1 MGAAVLASL
10 ESKNSRDV
18 TQWASFA
25 KASAKRRRVP
35 RSRKGQCWPPEHP
48 NTVNRGLSLRRVGIS
63 TDWLWP
69 CPQRWLHAGLHS
81 ASLARFFPRRTRF
94 LGARCGPASAGK
106 ARSRALS
113 CMQRGAV
120 LLGVSLRKIL
130 EYQMHASILV
140 LFACGPSSTVAGTTV
155 FTEIVPLPC
164 ARGRSPPWSAS

>member
-1 MGAAVLASL
+1 MVAAVLASL

-25 KASAKRRRVP
+25 NASAKRRRVP
-35 RSRKGQCWPPEHP
+35 RSRKGQCWPVEHR
-48 NTVNRGLSLRRVGIS
+48 TRLTEGYRCGVSVFLRIGFG
-63 TDWLWP
+63 
-69 CPQRWLHAGLHS
+69 HAHGDGCGAGPHS
-81 ASLARFFPRRTRF
+81 GFPRPILPPSNAFPRRAVWPCF
-94 LGARCGPASAGK
+94 SWE
-106 ARSRALS
+106 ARSRASS
-113 CMQRGAV
+113 CMQRGAA

-140 LFACGPSSTVAGTTV
+140 LFACGPSSTAAGTTV